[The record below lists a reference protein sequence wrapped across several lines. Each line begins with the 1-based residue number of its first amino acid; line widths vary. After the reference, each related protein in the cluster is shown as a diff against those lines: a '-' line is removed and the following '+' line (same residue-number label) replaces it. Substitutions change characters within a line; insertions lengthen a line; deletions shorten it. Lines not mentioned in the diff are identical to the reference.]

1 RRLAL
6 DTSKNILIHFF
17 VERALIAASLNQGPD
32 LNTPKAWLK
41 ERVRR
46 ASKLFKHEFRFKA
59 DAAFDEIFEAALQ
72 TLVSEGL
79 LAETAG
85 HLRTGVGSSDWSAA
99 QWLVTFSNILRNF
112 FEGYRVAA
120 RSLSLLLTG
129 P

>member
-1 RRLAL
+1 PSHALAARRGGASADAVYAVVEERRLAL

-85 HLRTGVGSSDWSAA
+85 HLRTGVG
-99 QWLVTFSNILRNF
+99 
-112 FEGYRVAA
+112 
-120 RSLSLLLTG
+120 
-129 P
+129 